1 MKNLYQF
8 HVVIIIQFVLTK
20 NENIYVWGNNNY
32 GQLGIGDNNNRN
44 IPTLLNLPNNEKPLS
59 ISCGYNH
66 TICLTKN
73 ENIYVW
79 GNNDYGQLGIGD
91 NNNRN
96 IPTLL
101 NLPNNEK
108 PLSISCGYYH
118 TICIT
123 KNENIYVWGY
133 NDIWSIRYW

>member
-8 HVVIIIQFVLTK
+8 HVVIYHTICITK
-20 NENIYVWGNNNY
+20 NENIY
-32 GQLGIGDNNNRN
+32 I
-44 IPTLLNLPNNEKPLS
+44 
-59 ISCGYNH
+59 
-66 TICLTKN
+66 
-73 ENIYVW
+73 W

-108 PLSISCGYYH
+108 I
-118 TICIT
+118 
-123 KNENIYVWGY
+123 KFN
-133 NDIWSIRYW
+133 